1 MRVNWYLGNYWYLLL
16 LLLLPLLGIVLFNY
30 VKWKNRKKNVF
41 AEARFQNELFEKKS
55 GFSKILPL
63 LYLIATLFL
72 ILSIVDLLSGS
83 EEVKSKQKMNNVIFL
98 LDVSNSM
105 NAQDV
110 EPNRLDEAKNIMVQ
124 TMNKMRNDKVGI
136 VVFAGEASSIM
147 PLTTD
152 FTAAETYIG
161 GIETNVMKIQ
171 GTDFLNGMR
180 TVADKFKNVAKGSRK
195 VVLLS
200 DGEDNEGNEKAAIK
214 LANKEGISVI
224 SVGIGSE
231 EGAPI
236 PEYVFGQL
244 MGYKT
249 DVSGQTVIS
258 KRQIRALQNIANETG
273 GTYVDGN
280 NLDNAT
286 SQIIDGLS
294 KTSTSSESIVKSN
307 NAIHYY
313 QYFLAV
319 SLFFFLIIFLFN
331 PKREFNI

>member
-1 MRVNWYLGNYWYLLL
+1 VNWYLGNYWYLLL

-180 TVADKFKNVAKGSRK
+180 TVAEKFKNVAKGSRK

-319 SLFFFLIIFLFN
+319 SIFFFLIIFLFN

>member
-1 MRVNWYLGNYWYLLL
+1 MNWYLGNYWYLLL

-258 KRQIRALQNIANETG
+258 KRQVNALQNIANETG